1 MQSSTTCRTSST
13 SLSPAW
19 IGTWKVRSRRLNP
32 TIRRRH
38 EAFAC
43 DESVP
48 SHRGP
53 VRPTPFGDSSR
64 SDLLD
69 PSQRTYERVL
79 RRMLGGGVPVG
90 LEISV
95 RETIDLVCVE
105 VGVVPW
111 MVESSDRH
119 APLPHARQLIAWL
132 LSKEG
137 FTAVS
142 IASAMGRNP
151 S

>member
-1 MQSSTTCRTSST
+1 M
-13 SLSPAW
+13 
-19 IGTWKVRSRRLNP
+19 
-32 TIRRRH
+32 
-38 EAFAC
+38 
-43 DESVP
+43 
-48 SHRGP
+48 
-53 VRPTPFGDSSR
+53 
-64 SDLLD
+64 
-69 PSQRTYERVL
+69 
-79 RRMLGGGVPVG
+79 G

-151 S
+151 STVLYYIRNLERRRQSEWLIADRCSRLQRVSV